1 MIYNIAIRSEG
12 VSMKKFARILP
23 YLAPVVAVVF
33 GYITYR
39 DAGIREAIT
48 VGIGIIAF
56 AVAAYYA
63 IMKKDVS

>member
-1 MIYNIAIRSEG
+1 
-12 VSMKKFARILP
+12 MKKFARILP